1 MLEFIV
7 LGQVPGTG
15 IVLTFSWVVAAS
27 TVLVGVSLLYAV
39 RSHRNFTPLL
49 NIEDIAL

>member
-15 IVLTFSWVVAAS
+15 IVLTFSWVVAIAFV
-27 TVLVGVSLLYAV
+27 TLLGA
-39 RSHRNFTPLL
+39 LL
-49 NIEDIAL
+49 RHEYTQRHLSQQVAIEEMAI